1 MPRLTEMA
9 FRTRR
14 STPKHMPFPAISRN
28 TLSGVCFRQASTFP
42 TAWGQPW
49 RASMSLVPK
58 KRCRR
63 GLQYPCASLQR
74 LAVKHGH
81 MSFMKE
87 ALEPPQLTIQSA
99 KGMPFCPSLK
109 DCKFDRAV
117 LDKVSIFV
125 GTRGTLWQSSRL
137 GPPNTCFKD
146 IVQGNGAGQSKACT
160 WTSRRMPTM

>member
-1 MPRLTEMA
+1 
-9 FRTRR
+9 
-14 STPKHMPFPAISRN
+14 
-28 TLSGVCFRQASTFP
+28 
-42 TAWGQPW
+42 
-49 RASMSLVPK
+49 MSLVPK

-81 MSFMKE
+81 VSFMKE
-87 ALEPPQLTIQSA
+87 ALAIQSA

-109 DCKFDRAV
+109 DCKFDRTV

-137 GPPNTCFKD
+137 DPPNTCFKD
-146 IVQGNGAGQSKACT
+146 IVQGNGAGQSKACA
-160 WTSRRMPTM
+160 WTSWCCLRKKDLQNQTWSCLAKMTRTLADVKDCACC